1 LNPQVTRFG
10 AGRAGT
16 FKMMLRA
23 LLGTAAMLVVLAPA
37 RVGIATVGA
46 RPPDFTLRGAA
57 GAPWKGTFKLSEYLG
72 KRPVVITFT
81 ATWCAPCELEMM
93 ALEKE
98 RARLESRGLVV
109 VAIAIDDASTA
120 PQVGAMARRLK
131 VQFPVVTDV
140 DSSVTARINPRRT
153 CPFMISVDR
162 SGKIV
167 RESEGWTAEHMKNLP
182 KDLESLVN

>member
-1 LNPQVTRFG
+1 
-10 AGRAGT
+10 
-16 FKMMLRA
+16 MMLRT
-23 LLGTAAMLVVLAPA
+23 LLVAVAILVVQAP
-37 RVGIATVGA
+37 GQLHMGMATVGA

-72 KRPVVITFT
+72 KKPVVITFM
-81 ATWCAPCELEMM
+81 ASWCAPCELEMM

-131 VQFPVVTDV
+131 VQFPVVTDL

-153 CPFMISVDR
+153 CPFMVSVDR